1 MPTVMLKAL
10 YNTNDRKENN
20 LIVNTIKSG
29 LSDSKDE
36 IKYLKKKE
44 KLKSLIRQQKLLK
57 IFLNLINKNKKDMA

>member
-1 MPTVMLKAL
+1 MNRELFTEHFKFQMPTVMLKAL

-44 KLKSLIRQQKLLK
+44 KLKSLIRW
-57 IFLNLINKNKKDMA
+57 

>member
-57 IFLNLINKNKKDMA
+57 IFLNLINKNKKDKA